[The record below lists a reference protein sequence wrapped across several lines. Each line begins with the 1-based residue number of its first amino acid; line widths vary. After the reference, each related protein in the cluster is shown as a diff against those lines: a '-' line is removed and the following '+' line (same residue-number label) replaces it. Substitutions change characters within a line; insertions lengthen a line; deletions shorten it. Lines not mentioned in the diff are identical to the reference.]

1 MNIKEIVTKFNS
13 QIRKLD
19 LMKSQFCNCPGKDFT
34 RNRKLSFESTIRT
47 ILYFG
52 GGTLTNELLKINRFS
67 IATPSSSA
75 FVQQRAKISPEAFTK
90 LFNMVNQAFDA
101 KSRYKGYRLMTV
113 DGSHLHVPTN
123 VYDPESFVKCK
134 ESERP
139 HSEFHLNAMFDI
151 LQKVYVAAVI
161 QKYRTQNED
170 QAMIEMVENSHL
182 TKALVICD
190 RGYESYNN
198 MAHLQTSGWK
208 YVIRIKEPGG
218 NGIAD
223 GFDLP
228 NSEEYDL
235 SINLT
240 LTRRKNKEVKTLLGD
255 KNSYRYIP
263 GRVNFDYLTKEF
275 TRKDPVQYFSLNFRI
290 ARVKINENSYEL
302 MVTNLSREE
311 FPAEELKKLYA
322 MRWGIET
329 SFRNLKHITGLLKF
343 HSRKSESVMQEI
355 YANLIMYNMTKYVS
369 NCIQLSEKETKHEYV
384 INFSVAANIVKSLM
398 LRDIS
403 PPNAEILLRKNVTPV
418 RPNRSY
424 PRNPRAKAQIQFMYR
439 IA

>member
-1 MNIKEIVTKFNS
+1 MNIKEIVAKFNL
-13 QIRKLD
+13 QIKKLN
-19 LMKSQFCNCPGKDFT
+19 LMKAQFCRCPEKDFT
-34 RNRKLSFESTIRT
+34 RDRKLSFESIIRS

-67 IATPSSSA
+67 IDTPSSSA
-75 FVQQRAKISPEAFTK
+75 FIQQRAKVSSKAFAK
-90 LFNMVNQAFDA
+90 LFDMVNHAFDTE
-101 KSRYKGYRLMTV
+101 SRYKGYRLMTV

-123 VYDPESFVKCK
+123 VYDPDSFVKCK

-151 LQKVYVAAVI
+151 LQEVYVDAVI

-170 QAMIEMVENSHL
+170 QAMIEMVENSQL
-182 TKALVICD
+182 TNALIICD

-208 YVIRIKEPGG
+208 YVIRIKETGG

-228 NSEEYDL
+228 DSEEYDL
-235 SINLT
+235 PVNLT
-240 LTRRKNKEVKTLLGD
+240 LTRRKNKEVKALLE
-255 KNSYRYIP
+255 NRNRYRYIP
-263 GRVNFDYLTKEF
+263 GKVNFDYLTKAF

-290 ARVKINENSYEL
+290 VRIKIKEDSYAM
-302 MVTNLSREE
+302 MVTNLSMEE
-311 FPAEELKKLYA
+311 FPAKELKKLYA

-329 SFRNLKHITGLLKF
+329 SFRNLKYITGLLKF
-343 HSRKSESVMQEI
+343 HSRKSESVTQEI
-355 YANLIMYNMTKYVS
+355 YANLIMYNMTKYIS
-369 NCIQLSEKETKHEYV
+369 NCIQLSEKKTRHEYV
-384 INFSVAANIVKSLM
+384 INFSVATNIVKSL
-398 LRDIS
+398 LLKDIS
-403 PPNAEILLRKNVTPV
+403 PPDAEILLRKNVTPV

-424 PRNPRAKAQIQFMYR
+424 LRNPRAKAQIQFMYR